1 MQCLRCVDAPNP
13 TRGYPHLGKNMT
25 FYASKFEFLLPQI
38 QMILIIWSTSSS
50 ELSNSSSVQKLH
62 STTASKGKYISIQ
75 ISSTHASNSSL
86 RPLPNRKL
94 TITHIPQF
102 PIFCSHFCL
111 RPYILHSP
119 RRTRY
124 KTSWNEMIIRPMRIP
139 IPWQLHQHT
148 YRPPQSRSTILQHR
162 ILKLLPEIH
171 QGTFRR
177 TRHGKIVSVHKHL
190 CPVIPVEVVDCATCA
205 YEQDFLFFMPQR

>member
-1 MQCLRCVDAPNP
+1 MGEKHKQEGFSCSVSNA
-13 TRGYPHLGKNMT
+13 TRGYPHLGKNMMSYT
-25 FYASKFEFLLPQI
+25 KTQI
-38 QMILIIWSTSSS
+38 LVILFTWCSNSS
-50 ELSNSSSVQKLH
+50 ELGNSSCGQKLH
-62 STTASKGKYISIQ
+62 SITASKDKYISIQ
-75 ISSTHASNSSL
+75 ISSTHATNSSL

-102 PIFCSHFCL
+102 PIFCSHFRL

-119 RRTRY
+119 RRTRH

-148 YRPPQSRSTILQHR
+148 YRPSQSRSTILQHR

-177 TRHGKIVSVHKHL
+177 TRHGEIVSVHKHL